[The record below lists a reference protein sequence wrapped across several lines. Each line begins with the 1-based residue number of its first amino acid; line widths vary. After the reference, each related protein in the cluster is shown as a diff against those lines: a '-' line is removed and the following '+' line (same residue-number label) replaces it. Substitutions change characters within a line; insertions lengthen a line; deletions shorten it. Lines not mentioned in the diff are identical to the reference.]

1 MDLNFIIRR
10 LTELRLKREI
20 SEAQMS
26 CELGHTKSYI
36 NGIVSGK
43 ARPTVEGLLEIIEY
57 LGISPSEF
65 FEVNSNDPDVV
76 TAITKRARE
85 LSREDALVLL
95 EVANRMNG
103 KSDSK

>member
-10 LTELRLKREI
+10 ITELRLKKEI

-26 CELGHTKSYI
+26 YELGHTKSYI

-65 FEVNSNDPDVV
+65 LRS
-76 TAITKRARE
+76 TQTI
-85 LSREDALVLL
+85 L
-95 EVANRMNG
+95 M
-103 KSDSK
+103 

>member
-1 MDLNFIIRR
+1 
-10 LTELRLKREI
+10 
-20 SEAQMS
+20 MS
-26 CELGHTKSYI
+26 YELGHTKSYI

-43 ARPTVEGLLEIIEY
+43 TRPTVEGLLEIIEY